1 VGKKKEEL
9 SMQESVELFS
19 KIVAS
24 NQDLFEIDLD
34 KKIWTSGPQRF
45 AQEPDWHKRGLRTPN
60 HKDDYFS
67 TDQKAFS
74 KLKPFKKDKDGKI
87 KPFKNLVI
95 YPSIDPYEPEIRSIC
110 RLLMEENPIILEGSE
125 ILQQLVITDSTRTV
139 EPRDEIE
146 LPEGS
151 LDKWEEVPIYVP
163 YWDKEISPK
172 ELLKWFNGY
181 CKTLDFDELLF
192 DAFLFVREQ
201 GRTCI
206 GMFPLE
212 RRKNGMLP
220 LPQALKL
227 IRPELLR
234 RPIVN
239 LDTGEMAGVEVSN
252 LTVNG
257 SILDARRAVYINHSK
272 NLELFGDFY
281 GRIPIRSL
289 VDVGKVILFIFGRDW
304 IEAVLQT
311 WHTKPIFKHT
321 LPSKDWSKVKP
332 ILDDFNQLM
341 QENINKVVSVT
352 NNVELLNPNGT
363 DSGDITGINE
373 ILTLAIKIIVGF
385 DNIPLYMV
393 GHGETGNLGGNANRE
408 EVDAFLK
415 TKVKPQQEMYENI
428 AKDQMYDRVLAILWN
443 VEPEQ
448 VDQVPIQFLHNFEKP
463 NISVPLTTDEWNIFM
478 FLVDNNYTTM
488 EDVMELFGLRH
499 IMTNPANIG
508 TDTSPA
514 SKTYNPHLRNR
525 HPTWS
530 RASGNLRNNRPLK
543 KNFSVGDHHAVSEI
557 TQKRGALLDEL
568 KLKLRGDKTNDK
580 LKQKLEKDFKMKERQ
595 LISKFAKEQGLL
607 SKERKGIKLE
617 REKLAKKNVK

>member
-1 VGKKKEEL
+1 MSKKQELTKKEA
-9 SMQESVELFS
+9 VEIFS

-24 NQDLFEIDLD
+24 NHEMFQIDLNT
-34 KKIWTSGPQRF
+34 KIWTSGPQRF
-45 AQEPDWHKRGLRTPN
+45 AQIPDWHKRGLRTPN
-60 HKDDYFS
+60 QKEDFLS
-67 TDQKAFS
+67 TKKRAYS
-74 KLKPFKKDKDGKI
+74 KLKPFKKDKQGKL

-95 YPSIDPYEPEIRSIC
+95 YPSIDPYDPEIRGMC

-125 ILQQLVITDSTRTV
+125 ILQQLVITDSTRTI
-139 EPRDEIE
+139 EPREEVE
-146 LPEGS
+146 LPEGT
-151 LDKWEEVPIYVP
+151 LEKWENTPIYVP
-163 YWDKEISPK
+163 YWDREVSPK
-172 ELLKWFNGY
+172 EILKWFDGY
-181 CKTLDFDELLF
+181 CKTLDFDALLF
-192 DAFLFVREQ
+192 DAYLFVREQ

-212 RRKNGMLP
+212 RRSNGMLP
-220 LPQALKL
+220 LPQALKI

-239 LDTGEMAGVEVSN
+239 LDNGEMAGVEVSN

-257 SILDARRAVYINHSK
+257 SVLDARRCVYINYSK

-289 VDVGKVILFIFGRDW
+289 IDVGKVILFIFGRDW

-332 ILDDFNQLM
+332 ILDQFNQLM
-341 QENINKVVSVT
+341 EESQNKTVSVT

-363 DSGDITGINE
+363 DAGDITGINE

-385 DNIPLYMV
+385 DNIPPYMV
-393 GHGETGNLGGNANRE
+393 GHGESGNLGGNANRE

-415 TKVKPQQEMYENI
+415 IKIKPQQEMFENI
-428 AKDQMYDRVLAILWN
+428 AKDQFYDRILAILWN
-443 VEPEQ
+443 LEPEQ
-448 VDQVPIQFLHNFEKP
+448 VEEIPIQILHNFEKP
-463 NISVPLTTDEWNIFM
+463 NISIPLTMDEWNIMM

-514 SKTYNPHLRNR
+514 TKTYNPHIRNR

-530 RASGNLRNNRPLK
+530 RQSGNLRGSRPLK
-543 KNFSVGDHHAVSEI
+543 RNFSVGNHQQISELTSKKGDLI
-557 TQKRGALLDEL
+557 DEI
-568 KLKLRGDKTNDK
+568 KLKLRGDKSNDK
-580 LKQKLEKDFKMKERQ
+580 L
-595 LISKFAKEQGLL
+595 
-607 SKERKGIKLE
+607 RKKLE
-617 REKLAKKNVK
+617 RDFKIKEQELRGKMDKEIKGLKLDREKLKKNVK

>member
-1 VGKKKEEL
+1 MAAKKKPEISATEAG
-9 SMQESVELFS
+9 EIFS
-19 KIVAS
+19 KVVAG
-24 NQDLFEIDLD
+24 NHELFEIDLD
-34 KKIWTSGPQRF
+34 TKRWTAGPQKF
-45 AQEPDWHKRGLRTPN
+45 AQIPDWHKRGLIRPDTKEGQDTTRD
-60 HKDDYFS
+60 KDFAKLRPYKKDK
-67 TDQKAFS
+67 QG
-74 KLKPFKKDKDGKI
+74 KLKPFKHI
-87 KPFKNLVI
+87 VI
-95 YPSIDPYEPEIRSIC
+95 YPSIDPYDPEVRAMAH
-110 RLLMEENPIILEGSE
+110 LLMEENPIILEGSE

-139 EPRDEIE
+139 EPRDEVD

-151 LDKWEEVPIYVP
+151 LEEWENTAMYVP
-163 YWDKEISPK
+163 YWDKEITPK
-172 ELLKWFNGY
+172 EILKWVDGY
-181 CKTLDFDELLF
+181 SKTLDFDSLLF
-192 DAFLFVREQ
+192 DAYLFVREQ

-212 RRKNGMLP
+212 RDSNGKLP

-252 LTVNG
+252 LTINN
-257 SILDARRAVYINHSK
+257 SILAATRCIYINYSK

-289 VDVGKVILFIFGRDW
+289 IDVGKVILFIFGRDW
-304 IEAVLQT
+304 LEAVLQT

-332 ILDDFNQLM
+332 ILDDFNTLIEQS
-341 QENINKVVSVT
+341 QNKTVSVT

-363 DSGDITGINE
+363 DAGDIAGINA
-373 ILTLAIKIIVGF
+373 ILELAIKVIVGF

-415 TKVKPQQEMYENI
+415 TKVKPQQELFENI
-428 AKDQMYDRVLAILWN
+428 AKDQFYDRILAILWG

-448 VDQVPIQFLHNFEKP
+448 VEQVPIKILHNFEKP
-463 NISVPLTTDEWNIFM
+463 NISVTLTMDEWNIMM

-488 EDVMELFGLRH
+488 EDVMELYGLRH
-499 IMTNPANIG
+499 IMTNPTNIG

-514 SKTYNPHLRNR
+514 SKTFNPHIRNR
-525 HPTWS
+525 HSSWN
-530 RASGNLRNNRPLK
+530 RISGNLRGSRPLK
-543 KNFSVGDHHAVSEI
+543 KNFAVGAHQSINEI
-557 TQKRGALLDEL
+557 TQKKGDLLDILKERVRGEKNYDKL
-568 KLKLRGDKTNDK
+568 SKKLKRDFQIKEQQLTAKFD
-580 LKQKLEKDFKMKERQ
+580 KQKTK
-595 LISKFAKEQGLL
+595 L
-607 SKERKGIKLE
+607 SKEHEKTDTKKRK
-617 REKLAKKNVK
+617 